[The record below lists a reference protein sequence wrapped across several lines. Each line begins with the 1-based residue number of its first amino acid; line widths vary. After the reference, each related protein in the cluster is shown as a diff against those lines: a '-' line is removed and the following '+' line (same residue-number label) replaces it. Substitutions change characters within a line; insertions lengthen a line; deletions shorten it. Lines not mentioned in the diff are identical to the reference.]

1 MGEYIAKW
9 HRELG
14 IFCRI
19 KPLIIVEGNVLD
31 VYQYPVE
38 GSAPKGSILRL
49 PEYLHYY
56 FTDLGYKT
64 IVYAHTRKEC
74 EEKLKALIV
83 EMKAE
88 IAEAKRLKD
97 LGEGDGRPPERKKGN
112 QAKTPLLIIKKS
124 ISFLSSGI
132 F

>member
-112 QAKTPLLIIKKS
+112 QAKTEK
-124 ISFLSSGI
+124 
-132 F
+132 

>member
-38 GSAPKGSILRL
+38 GSTPKGSKILPLGVL
-49 PEYLHYY
+49 PS
-56 FTDLGYKT
+56 TG
-64 IVYAHTRKEC
+64 
-74 EEKLKALIV
+74 
-83 EMKAE
+83 
-88 IAEAKRLKD
+88 
-97 LGEGDGRPPERKKGN
+97 
-112 QAKTPLLIIKKS
+112 
-124 ISFLSSGI
+124 
-132 F
+132 